1 MFDNYYINLSTILNY
16 NDGNHVNGD
25 PMETSIEPDVEMCQ
39 CDDCG
44 KEMEMQ
50 DHYTNVGLCLKCIL
64 KIGK

>member
-1 MFDNYYINLSTILNY
+1 MVDNYYINLSAISNY
-16 NDGNHVNGD
+16 NDGNHVNGE
-25 PMETSIEPDVEMCQ
+25 PPEKTIEPEVEIIP

-50 DHYTNVGLCLKCIL
+50 DHYTNGGLCLKCIL